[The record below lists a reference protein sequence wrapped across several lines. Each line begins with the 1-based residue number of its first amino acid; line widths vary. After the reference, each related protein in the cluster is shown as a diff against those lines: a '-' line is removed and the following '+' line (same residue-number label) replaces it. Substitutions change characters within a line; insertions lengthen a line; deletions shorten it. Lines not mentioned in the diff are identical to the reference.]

1 MTPETSAIIRLIK
14 VLAHPKTGISFTF
27 KVDGILWEGIRIYKS
42 TYEIFREFPI
52 ELRDLYSLEDD
63 VQDVL
68 FAEELS
74 QEEELEI
81 KEILEKIL
89 IGE

>member
-14 VLAHPKTGISFTF
+14 VLGGGTTMLVFPFE
-27 KVDGILWEGIRIYKS
+27 VDGTRWEGIRIYKS
-42 TYEIFREFPI
+42 TYEIFREFPP

-63 VQDVL
+63 AQDVL

-81 KEILEKIL
+81 QGILEKIL